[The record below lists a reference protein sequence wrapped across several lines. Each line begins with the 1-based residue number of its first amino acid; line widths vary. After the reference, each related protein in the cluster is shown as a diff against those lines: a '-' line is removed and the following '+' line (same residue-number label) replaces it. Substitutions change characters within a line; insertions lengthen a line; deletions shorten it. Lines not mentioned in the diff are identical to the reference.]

1 MSTLSVRIPDSYHS
15 MIRNLA
21 TEDNISINQFIV
33 AAIGEKISA
42 LKTEDYI
49 AQKSKDAT
57 RDNFLAVLSKV
68 PSIEPDEFD
77 K

>member
-1 MSTLSVRIPDSYHS
+1 MNKELVVIDT
-15 MIRNLA
+15 
-21 TEDNISINQFIV
+21 NIFL
-33 AAIGEKISA
+33 SA

>member
-1 MSTLSVRIPDSYHS
+1 MNKELIVIDT
-15 MIRNLA
+15 
-21 TEDNISINQFIV
+21 NIFL
-33 AAIGEKISA
+33 SA

-49 AQKSKDAT
+49 AQKSKDVN
-57 RDNFLAVLSKV
+57 RENFLSVLNKV